1 MVEGLLVVAEPRRRP
16 RLLGKARS
24 ADPGSCDDAR
34 ADAGNRSLSQAV
46 AGPRLRYTTSMSEPA
61 IDITALSPE
70 ERLELIGRL
79 WDSLSDE
86 DVPLSRE
93 ERDLLDE
100 RLDRL
105 ERDGPSGV
113 PWEDIAARWK
123 RERSHR

>member
-1 MVEGLLVVAEPRRRP
+1 
-16 RLLGKARS
+16 
-24 ADPGSCDDAR
+24 
-34 ADAGNRSLSQAV
+34 
-46 AGPRLRYTTSMSEPA
+46 MSEPA